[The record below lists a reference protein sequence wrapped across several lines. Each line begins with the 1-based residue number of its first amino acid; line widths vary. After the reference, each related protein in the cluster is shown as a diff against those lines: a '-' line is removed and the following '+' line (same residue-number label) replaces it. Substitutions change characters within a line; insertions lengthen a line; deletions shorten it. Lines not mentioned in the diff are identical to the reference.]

1 MSKIMVIEEDS
12 AMRVLICEWLAGEGH
27 EVRSLPRHGASRW
40 NTRRRATQT
49 EPSSWWFSTCRTRA
63 RAATTT
69 CVRSRP
75 CMPPGHGAAVIGISA
90 QLARSLGGESD
101 VTRALGA
108 SRLLA
113 KPCTREELLGAVAA
127 TLAA

>member
-27 EVRSLPRHGASRW
+27 EVRSLPRHGGAANAPTDTTVDLVVLDLPHPRS
-40 NTRRRATQT
+40 
-49 EPSSWWFSTCRTRA
+49 
-63 RAATTT
+63 RAADNLRT
-69 CVRSRP
+69 VQAVHAAWP
-75 CMPPGHGAAVIGISA
+75 HAAVIGISA
-90 QLARSLGGESD
+90 QLARSLGGDSEVS
-101 VTRALGA
+101 RALGA

>member
-27 EVRSLPRHGASRW
+27 EVRSLPRHGAALEHAKAGDADG
-40 NTRRRATQT
+40 TV
-49 EPSSWWFSTCRTRA
+49 ELVVLDLPHPRA
-63 RAATTT
+63 RRDHNVRAVQAVHAAWP
-69 CVRSRP
+69 R
-75 CMPPGHGAAVIGISA
+75 AAVIGISA